1 MRYIPN
7 SPEERQEM
15 LDSIGHASMEELFDS
30 IPADIILRE
39 PLKTPG
45 ALSEIELLERFE
57 TMAAANKAARRPNF
71 IGAGAYT
78 HYAPTIIDSLIQRS
92 EFFTAY

>member
-15 LDSIGHASMEELFDS
+15 LRTLGLSSAEELFDS
-30 IPADIILRE
+30 VPADIILKE

-45 ALSEIELLERFE
+45 ALSESELLERFE
-57 TMAAANKAARRPNF
+57 SMAAKNSAARRPSTGNCRRPP
-71 IGAGAYT
+71 GV
-78 HYAPTIIDSLIQRS
+78 P
-92 EFFTAY
+92 